1 MDNVEKITKIFSN
14 SGYNVSSKIYL
25 PKEINIKAFVI
36 ACHGF
41 GGDKESTAIAL
52 LAKELNKNN
61 IAVISF
67 DFPGHG
73 ESEVLA
79 DKLTIKNCMDD
90 INSVGKYIKEIYGNV
105 KIGIFATSFG
115 AYITI
120 LNLLENKSNYF
131 TIVLRSPAICM
142 DKVFKNSLLK
152 EDFNEF
158 IKRGYSVL
166 GYERKMDISYDF
178 YEALVKNDLFLKYNI
193 DKEIYILHG
202 TKDDIVPIED
212 IIDFIKG
219 KNIILEKIYDADH
232 RMKNDNKLQET
243 IDFAVKYILN
253 CDEKIDK

>member
-1 MDNVEKITKIFSN
+1 MDSVEKSIKIFSE
-14 SGYNVSSKIYL
+14 SGYNISAKIYL
-25 PKEINIKAFVI
+25 PKEINIKSFVI

-61 IAVISF
+61 ITVISF

-79 DKLTIKNCMDD
+79 DKLTIRNCMYD
-90 INSVGKYIKEIYGNV
+90 INSVEKYIKETYGDV

-115 AYITI
+115 AYITL

-142 DKVFKNSLLK
+142 DEVFKNSLLK

-158 IKRGYSVL
+158 IKRGYAVL
-166 GYERKMDISYDF
+166 GYERKMNINYDF
-178 YEALVKNDLFLKYNI
+178 YESLVENNLFLKYNL

-202 TKDDIVPIED
+202 TKDDIAPIED
-212 IIDFIKG
+212 TIDFVKG

-232 RMKNDNKLQET
+232 RMKNDNKLEET
-243 IDFAVKYILN
+243 INFAVKYIVN
-253 CDEKIDK
+253 CNEKND